1 MEDLDHFPLDWGVR
15 TFTLPGQS
23 ESGDLHVVKTS
34 AAKAMVGVVDG
45 LGHGD
50 AAAAAAKVAVR
61 ALLEYAD
68 EPIIS
73 LLNRCHENL
82 RATRGAVMNV
92 AFLNSRENTLTWLGV
107 GNVQGVLY
115 RAGGLEKPAHVFLLP
130 CKGVVGD
137 KFERP
142 MASLLAIS
150 PGDTLIFST
159 DGVHSDFARSADLAL
174 SLSASP
180 QSIADRIIARQVKG
194 TDDALA
200 LAARYRRATS

>member
-115 RAGGLEKPAHVFLLP
+115 RAGGLE
-130 CKGVVGD
+130 
-137 KFERP
+137 P

-159 DGVHSDFARSADLAL
+159 DGVHSDFALSADLAL

-180 QSIADRIIARQVKG
+180 QSIADRIIARHVKG

-200 LAARYRRATS
+200 LVARYRRATS